1 MKINVVSAIAV
12 FAFAIPGLASAQ
24 APVGKSAPA
33 MTIRYNDLDLHSAQ
47 GAQEMLHRIRKVAVE
62 YCHPGETGFEAT
74 ARFEAC
80 YQKTVDQA
88 VAKLNAPRVTEALNT
103 AAGARKLARL
113 P

>member
-33 MTIRYNDLDLHSAQ
+33 MTIRYNDLDLRTAR

-103 AAGARKLARL
+103 AAGARRLARL

>member
-12 FAFAIPGLASAQ
+12 FAFAVPGLAAAQ

-33 MTIRYNDLDLHSAQ
+33 MTIRYNDLDLRSAQ
-47 GAQEMLHRIRKVAVE
+47 GAQEMLHRIRKVAVD
-62 YCHPGETGFEAT
+62 YCGPGQTGFEAT
-74 ARFEAC
+74 GRFESC
-80 YQKTVDQA
+80 YRTTVDQA

-103 AAGARKLARL
+103 AASARKLARL